1 MLDALG
7 NWKRTHHCGELR
19 ATDIGKEVCLMGWVQ
34 NYRDHAELLF
44 FDLRDRWGVTQAIVD
59 PKSVSA
65 ELYSKARQVRNE
77 WVIAIKGQV
86 ERRPEGA
93 VKEERKTGEIEVRVS
108 ELKALNTCQVTPF
121 LVADEVKES
130 LISDAANVSE
140 EVRLRYRFLD
150 LRRAEMQQRIL
161 KRHRAV
167 SLIRHYFDAN
177 GFIEVETPFLTKST
191 PEGAR
196 DFLVPSRLSPGKFY
210 ALPQSPQLFK
220 QILMV
225 AGFDRY
231 FQIVRCMRD
240 EDLRADRQPEFTQID
255 LEMSFVE
262 PEDIYSLIEKMFAL
276 VWKGIK
282 GLELPIPFPRMTY
295 DQAVSRYG
303 IDRPDTR
310 FGLELHDLTDLLGK
324 CEYRFFTEAVEKGG
338 VIKGICVK
346 AGAGLSRTDTDKL
359 THDLKAFGAKGL
371 TAIRLREAGWQGP
384 AVKYYSEAQLNGL
397 RETMPAEP
405 GDLVLMMADQKKV
418 VHQALAELRRMVAEK
433 MNLIPQDR
441 LDFLWVKDF
450 PLLEWNDQDQR
461 FYAMHHPFTAPRDE
475 DIEKL
480 ATDPGSVRAKAY
492 DVVLNGVE
500 LGGGSI
506 RSHQAPVQSQ
516 VFRALGIG
524 EEEAERKFGFLLN
537 ALRFGAPPHGGIA
550 LGLDRIIM
558 LLLGCES
565 IRDVIAFPK
574 TQTATDLMADAP
586 SEIDPA
592 QLKELHLKLDLDK

>member
-7 NWKRTHHCGELR
+7 DWKRTHHCGELR
-19 ATDIGKEVCLMGWVQ
+19 TQDIGKEVCLMGWVQ

-44 FDLRDRWGVTQAIVD
+44 FDLRDRWGVTQVIVD

-108 ELKALNTCQVTPF
+108 ELRALNTCQVTPF

-130 LISDAANVSE
+130 LIQEEAKVSE

-161 KRHRAV
+161 KRHHAV

-177 GFIEVETPFLTKST
+177 GFIDVETPFLTKST

-225 AGFDRY
+225 AGLDRY
-231 FQIVRCMRD
+231 FQIVRCLRD

-262 PEDIYSLIEKMFAL
+262 PEDIYSLIEKMFAK

-282 GLELPIPFPRMTY
+282 GLELPIPFPRLTY
-295 DQAVSRYG
+295 DQAISRYG

-310 FGLELHDLTDLLGK
+310 YELFLHDLTQLLGK

-338 VIKGICVK
+338 VIKGICAK
-346 AGAGLSRTDTDKL
+346 AGAGLSRTETDKL

-371 TAIRLREAGWQGP
+371 TVIRLREAGWQGP
-384 AVKYYSEAQLNGL
+384 AVKYFSEAQLNGL
-397 RETMPAEP
+397 RETMQAEP

-441 LDFLWVKDF
+441 LDFLWVVDF

-475 DIEKL
+475 DVDKL
-480 ATDPGSVRAKAY
+480 ATDPAAVRAKAY

-524 EEEAERKFGFLLN
+524 EEEAERKFGFLMS

-558 LLLGCES
+558 LLLGCDS

-586 SEIDPA
+586 SEVDPA